1 MSTPYALGALASPP
15 DERDRQVQAFLPTA
29 TPALPNAWN
38 FEGIMGPV
46 RDQGQEGTCVAFA
59 LAAGVMAY
67 DEHTRPSAAAPL
79 LRLLSPRAAYQ
90 GARQGVIGGSGC
102 WPRQALDYVL
112 KNGLPLEADWPY
124 IANQPGQAGPQAATH
139 APLNKLSGYASV
151 ALTTEAL
158 KAALYHLGPFL
169 TVIHVFDGFW
179 TPDAAGLV
187 QATGKDNGLHGVCL
201 VGWDDTRQ
209 AWRLRNSWGDG
220 WGQGGYCWLPFT
232 YPLVEAWS
240 SVPAL
245 LAGGTPPTPPS
256 EPWWWAI
263 AHLFHLA

>member
-1 MSTPYALGALASPP
+1 MTNPYALGALQSPP
-15 DERDRQVQAFLPTA
+15 DERDRQVQAFLPA
-29 TPALPNAWN
+29 AAPALPNAWS

-59 LAAGVMAY
+59 LASGAMAY
-67 DEHTRPSAAAPL
+67 DEHTKPSTAAPL

-102 WPRQALDYVL
+102 WPRQALDYTL

-124 IANQPGQAGPQAATH
+124 VANQPGQAGPQAATH
-139 APLNKLSGYASV
+139 APLNKLSGYAAV
-151 ALTTEAL
+151 ALTTDAL
-158 KAALYHLGPFL
+158 KAALYHFGPIL
-169 TVIHVFDGFW
+169 TVIHVLDGFW
-179 TPDAAGLV
+179 TPGADGLV
-187 QATGKDNGLHGVCL
+187 QATGKDNGLHGICL
-201 VGWDDTRQ
+201 VGWDDARQ
-209 AWRLRNSWGDG
+209 AWRLRNSWGDV
-220 WGQGGYCWLPFT
+220 WGQSGYCWLPYA

-245 LAGGTPPTPPS
+245 LDDGTPPTPPS